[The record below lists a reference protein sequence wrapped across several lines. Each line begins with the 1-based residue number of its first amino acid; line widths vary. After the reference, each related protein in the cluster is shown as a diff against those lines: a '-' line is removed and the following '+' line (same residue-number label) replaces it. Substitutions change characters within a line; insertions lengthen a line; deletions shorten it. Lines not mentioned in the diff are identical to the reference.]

1 MKRCER
7 CGLAVEFRDAKF
19 CPMCGGRLFT
29 VIPKLDVEKRFL
41 VALAALMLAVMVTLF
56 GVMEHV
62 PVSEAKSVEE
72 RYRGFDEFLRV
83 GGLQYIF
90 GNNVIICL
98 FTFIPFFGPL
108 DCFYALY
115 RTGWVIAALSTVSG
129 LNPLMIY
136 IRLWMGYVHTWL
148 EYGAVSL
155 ALSESLIL
163 SYYILRYGWRG
174 LRMEA
179 RNVPLILTVCVVL
192 LFLAAA
198 AEVASII
205 TGY

>member
-1 MKRCER
+1 
-7 CGLAVEFRDAKF
+7 
-19 CPMCGGRLFT
+19 
-29 VIPKLDVEKRFL
+29 
-41 VALAALMLAVMVTLF
+41 MLAVMVTLF

-62 PVSEAKSVEE
+62 SVSEAKSVGEK
-72 RYRGFDEFLRV
+72 YRGLDEILRV

-90 GNNVIICL
+90 GNNMIICL

-136 IRLWMGYVHTWL
+136 VHLWMGYVHTWL

-163 SYYILRYGWRG
+163 SYYILRYRWRG

-198 AEVASII
+198 AEMASII
-205 TGY
+205 TG

>member
-1 MKRCER
+1 LKRCER
-7 CGLAVEFRDAKF
+7 CGLRVKLRDANF

-29 VIPKLDVEKRFL
+29 VIPKLDVEKRIL
-41 VALAALMLAVMVTLF
+41 IALAAFMLAFTITLF

-62 PVSEAKSVEE
+62 PVSEARSVREK
-72 RYRGFDEFLRV
+72 YRGIGEFLEV

-90 GNNVIICL
+90 GNNMIICL

-115 RTGWVIAALSTVSG
+115 RTGRVIAALSTASD
-129 LNPLMIY
+129 LNPLMVYTYLWTRY
-136 IRLWMGYVHTWL
+136 IHTWL
-148 EYGAVSL
+148 EYGAISL

-163 SYYILRYGWRG
+163 TYYILRYRWRG

-198 AEVASII
+198 TEMASII
-205 TGY
+205 TGF